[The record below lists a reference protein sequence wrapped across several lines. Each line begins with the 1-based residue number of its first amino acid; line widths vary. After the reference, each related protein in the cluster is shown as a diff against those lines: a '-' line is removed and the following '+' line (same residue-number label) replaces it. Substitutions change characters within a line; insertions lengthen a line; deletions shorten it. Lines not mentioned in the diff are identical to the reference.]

1 MMDTVQKPNNHKC
14 KVKGYFT
21 ILYSK
26 CNFLLLQVLVCKLS
40 CMLQE
45 PNYMQMASY
54 RPGLGA
60 GI

>member
-1 MMDTVQKPNNHKC
+1 MDTVQTPHNHKC
-14 KVKGYFT
+14 KLKDYFT

-26 CNFLLLQVLVCKLS
+26 FNFLLLQVLVCKLS
-40 CMLQE
+40 GMLQE
-45 PNYMQMASY
+45 PNYMQVASY